1 MLWKPFVVKGLELL
15 MEGCHSSL
23 KVHLEPFPVAQRI
36 YFHSFWD
43 IASLEGPPDYVS
55 ECLGVAGGE
64 VDSSAGAAVVVRD
77 VAGAEAEF
85 SDTVLHR
92 SLLELVRRFA
102 LQIDR
107 LDDPFYIFS
116 PELRTF
122 LRIVEG
128 YLLGHADD
136 SYAIAFNDFVFH
148 ISYSLVSP
156 QAGISSFKTL
166 TDLSEPTSRLG
177 QMVSL
182 PVSTKPHFSIT
193 LPEAGF
199 SGK

>member
-1 MLWKPFVVKGLELL
+1 MEGLELL
-15 MEGCHSSL
+15 LEGSHSSL

-36 YFHSFWD
+36 EFHPLRD
-43 IASLEGPPDYVS
+43 IAALIASAYDISKCP
-55 ECLGVAGGE
+55 GVAGGE
-64 VDSSAGAAVVVRD
+64 VDSSAGSAVMVRD
-77 VAGAEAEF
+77 VTGAEAEF

-122 LRIVEG
+122 RRIVEG

-166 TDLSEPTSRLG
+166 TGLSEPTSRLG